1 MKLAMRLMRM
11 GSIAALWTPALISG
25 AVWVDADNVT
35 LSGSAVT
42 ALTDKIGG
50 TVQATQGTSSAQ
62 PTLVADV
69 LGTEDVIQFD
79 GGDFLSFGTALGK
92 PANWTVFLVGMFA
105 SMGAKTSLC
114 GSGNSTGESAT
125 YWGDVGVG
133 RTANDGKIEYSFGN
147 GTDYSYGRSTN
158 QVVTANNWF
167 MCARRYT
174 SGQDK
179 PADRVNGVAAAVTKE
194 EGTATACSGTAYHFT
209 IGRSGEFNGHFATN
223 GSQFKG
229 AVIVPSAVSDA
240 DAERLEGYYAHKCG
254 LASLLPSGHPY
265 KTSAPVVG

>member
-1 MKLAMRLMRM
+1 MKLAMRLMRCV
-11 GSIAALWTPALISG
+11 AFTELWTPAQISG
-25 AVWVDADNVT
+25 AVWVDADNAT
-35 LSGSAVT
+35 LSGSSVT
-42 ALTDKIGG
+42 AMTDKIGG
-50 TVQATQGTSSAQ
+50 TIQATQGTSSAQ
-62 PTLVADV
+62 PTIVTDV

-79 GGDFLSFGTALGK
+79 GGDFLSFGTALSR
-92 PANWTVFLVGMFA
+92 PSSWTVFLVGMFA

-114 GSGNSTGESAT
+114 GSGNSTGQSAT
-125 YWGDVGVG
+125 YWGDIGTG

-147 GTDYSYGRSTN
+147 GTLYSYGRSTD

-179 PADRVNGVAAAVTKE
+179 PADRVNGAAAAVTKE
-194 EGTATACSGTAYHFT
+194 DGTATACGGTAYHFT
-209 IGRSGEFNGHFATN
+209 IGKGGEYAGHYATY

-229 AVIVPSAVSDA
+229 AVIVPSVVSDA

-254 LASLLPSGHPY
+254 LTSLLPSGHPY
-265 KTSAPVVG
+265 KTSAPIVE